1 MEGESFI
8 NLYELMGVTP
18 SASQEAIAL
27 RFRSLARRFHPDNAD
42 TGNRRKFE
50 AILHANETLKDR
62 AKRAQYH
69 KDNAHHLP
77 PLSTELDEGPGDE
90 GEQQHSNGDG
100 EFVDGLGIER
110 DVAIQNN
117 LLTMLYLQRRR
128 STREPGIG
136 NAELERLSGCPHE
149 HLEFH
154 IWYLRE
160 KGWIARGDDGLL
172 AITVD
177 GVDRA
182 AQIYES
188 EQRLITD
195 QT

>member
-1 MEGESFI
+1 VEAESFVDY
-8 NLYELMGVTP
+8 YEAMGLIP

-27 RFRSLARRFHPDNAD
+27 RFRSLARRFHPDNAI
-42 TGNRRKFE
+42 TGNRAKFE
-50 AILHANETLKDR
+50 TILQANFILRDR
-62 AKRAQYH
+62 NRRSQYH
-69 KDNAHHLP
+69 KENSHRLP
-77 PLSTELDEGPGDE
+77 PLPAEDEHVAE
-90 GEQQHSNGDG
+90 GLRDALHDDADA
-100 EFVDGLGIER
+100 EFVDGLGI
-110 DVAIQNN
+110 DKDTVIQNN

-128 STREPGIG
+128 NIKEPGIG
-136 NAELERLSGCPHE
+136 NAELERLSGCSHE

-160 KGWIARGDDGLL
+160 KGWIARGEDGLL

-182 AQIYES
+182 AHIYQT

-195 QT
+195 QS